1 MRFFKM
7 RSLVTEIILGL
18 AIIWNAANAQV
29 SANKLVERRLGTEV
43 LFHHNSQGSMSGDEE
58 EHRQNACSCRR
69 CRQRFSSHSRRLFQQ
84 AQDLSTVIRIG
95 APQPI
100 GPEGKFAEQ

>member
-1 MRFFKM
+1 M

-58 EHRQNACSCRR
+58 EHRQNACSCNVAANASVRIHEDFFNR
-69 CRQRFSSHSRRLFQQ
+69 HRICQQ
-84 AQDLSTVIRIG
+84 
-95 APQPI
+95 
-100 GPEGKFAEQ
+100 